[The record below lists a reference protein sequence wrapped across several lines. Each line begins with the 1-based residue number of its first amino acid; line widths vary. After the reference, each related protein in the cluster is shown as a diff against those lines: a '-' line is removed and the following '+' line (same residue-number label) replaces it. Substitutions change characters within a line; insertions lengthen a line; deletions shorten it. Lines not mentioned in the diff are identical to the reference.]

1 MIGRTEFAIQ
11 SENCSFAAHFC
22 FVTVAESI
30 LFDFR
35 LSGVHFVEPPYG
47 WHYLLAGVDSVRGRM
62 WGELGNAYFS
72 VCHNTWC
79 MCPS

>member
-35 LSGVHFVEPPYG
+35 LSGVHFVEPPNG
-47 WHYLLAGVDSVRGRM
+47 WHYLLAGVDSVRGQDVGRV
-62 WGELGNAYFS
+62 GQRLFFS
-72 VCHNTWC
+72 L
-79 MCPS
+79 P